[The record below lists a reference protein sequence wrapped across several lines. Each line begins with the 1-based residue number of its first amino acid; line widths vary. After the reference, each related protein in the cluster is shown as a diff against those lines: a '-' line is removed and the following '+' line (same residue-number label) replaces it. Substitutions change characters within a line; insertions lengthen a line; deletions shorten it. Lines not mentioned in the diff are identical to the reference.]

1 MGSLALITI
10 VGARLRLG
18 CTSFGGGTAGWLHRE
33 IVLRRRWLDDPT
45 FLVMLTIGQ
54 ALPGSNGIK
63 LTVLI
68 GQHLRGVAGAAVAL
82 GGLLAGPFAIVLA
95 IAGVYAGLTGQKTL
109 HDMLD
114 GVAAAVIGLTFAT
127 GLRSVVHGAPEPIAL
142 FALSRAAPGPG
153 SMLAA
158 LIGWKAAGVSGAL
171 VATAAL
177 YLPSA
182 VLVYGVGRLWS
193 RWRGSLWHTAIE
205 HGLAPIAAGLLL
217 SGGIVVLRASPAG
230 WPVWLSALAAT
241 AVLLRW
247 PNLHPVPL
255 LLAGAALFG
264 LIAAF

>member
-1 MGSLALITI
+1 MPDRVADRATGSLGLITI
-10 VGARLRLG
+10 FVAFLRLG

-127 GLRSVVHGAPEPIAL
+127 GLRSVVHGAPEPIA
-142 FALSRAAPGPG
+142 
-153 SMLAA
+153 
-158 LIGWKAAGVSGAL
+158 W
-171 VATAAL
+171 
-177 YLPSA
+177 
-182 VLVYGVGRLWS
+182 
-193 RWRGSLWHTAIE
+193 
-205 HGLAPIAAGLLL
+205 
-217 SGGIVVLRASPAG
+217 
-230 WPVWLSALAAT
+230 
-241 AVLLRW
+241 
-247 PNLHPVPL
+247 
-255 LLAGAALFG
+255 
-264 LIAAF
+264 LIAAMTVLCVGVLHWPLIPVVLCLAPLSIGLAWAQAVRR